1 MANLRDIRRRI
12 GSVRS
17 TQKITRAMKM
27 VAAAKLR
34 RAQDALVAARPYA
47 DKLGD
52 LVDNVARRAQDS
64 SHPLLRQAAANGK
77 IVVIVCTS
85 DRGLCGSFNA
95 SILNRFREA
104 QRDDF
109 DGRAIETIAVGRKG
123 AELLRRRG
131 IEPCAMHTGLNDR
144 DKLAVSQALL
154 KGVIAEFTA
163 GAAGAVYILY
173 NEFRSALVQ
182 TARLERLLPL
192 EQAKETGVIASDYLY
207 EPSVDAVLEK
217 LLIHKLEIQVRR
229 ILLEAEASEHGARMT
244 SMESATKNAGDM
256 IERLTLQYNR
266 ARQDAITTEM
276 IEIISG
282 AEAL

>member
-47 DKLGD
+47 DKLGG

-64 SHPLLRQAAANGK
+64 SHPLLRQTAGGK
-77 IVVIVCTS
+77 VVVVVCTS

-95 SILNRFREA
+95 SILNRFRDA
-104 QRDDF
+104 QRQDF
-109 DGRAIETIAVGRKG
+109 EGRDIEVIAVGRKG

-131 IEPCAMHTGLNDR
+131 VEPCAIHTGLNDR

-163 GAAGAVYILY
+163 GNAGAVYILY

-192 EQAKETGVIASDYLY
+192 EQAKETGEIVSDYLY

-266 ARQDAITTEM
+266 VRQDAITTEM